1 MNPRGTPQRIRRG
14 QLPDQRAHVRRYA
27 WAPGAVSAFPGPEQA
42 KTAAMPRDDRLRLDD
57 MNGRA
62 PAAPCMRE
70 PRPKDSIGRREAKTR
85 PPRSIDDGQL
95 VSERDDFQVQ
105 RGARL
110 DEKSERVEQRN
121 DDRGHDCRLS
131 ENARNL
137 NRRNTYGVLSNHRCS
152 RSSAACRAR
161 RRDNN
166 RELGSRLR
174 PQTCRFTCG
183 RARTTKSRSSYE

>member
-1 MNPRGTPQRIRRG
+1 MPSHVFGHGRLTDRDPQLQELAMNPRGTPQRIRRG

-137 NRRNTYGVLSNHRCS
+137 NRRNTYGVLSNHNGLPD
-152 RSSAACRAR
+152 A
-161 RRDNN
+161 
-166 RELGSRLR
+166 
-174 PQTCRFTCG
+174 
-183 RARTTKSRSSYE
+183 